1 MVRDHHRRPGDKSP
15 HLFPDTFYTATLDA
29 WATAIQRVPS
39 EAEQCFIE
47 RVVHYKA
54 LSDMEHE
61 FLVVHA
67 CHPSGSKVVLGVD
80 RNADVLKAAQHAPAE
95 EETAA
100 ALSEAESSSLASSA
114 RYLSTLMHF
123 CPPPPSPEASS
134 SESSPRPAYDSVQV
148 SHDATDAPILAQQGP
163 SVLLSTVTFA
173 LALAPP
179 CPAAAGRATRTRRR
193 PSLLHLSVLLLT
205 LRAHFPSYALLQ
217 YQCYFFARATCL
229 ALVDIFGGAEVRHE
243 EGQRA
248 ATWRGVHVSLY
259 SAGRAAL
266 QNMLLLPL
274 VEFPV
279 LIVPA
284 GLFAVYSA
292 VKLYDG
298 NVVES
303 DVDRQRIS
311 DEKIRE
317 HAIPP
322 KYHAAWQIFVRDS
335 ATVIK

>member
-1 MVRDHHRRPGDKSP
+1 MDSSDRSP
-15 HLFPDTFYTATLDA
+15 HLFPDTFYTAPLDS

-39 EAEQCFIE
+39 EAKRCLIEQ
-47 RVVHYKA
+47 VVHYKA

-67 CHPSGSKVVLGVD
+67 SHPSGSKVVLGVD
-80 RNADVLKAAQHAPAE
+80 RNADVFTAAQQHAHAE
-95 EETAA
+95 AA
-100 ALSEAESSSLASSA
+100 DADAAGPSSSLASSA
-114 RYLSTLMHF
+114 RYLSTLMRF
-123 CPPPPSPEASS
+123 QTSLPETSS
-134 SESSPRPAYDSVQV
+134 SSRQPAYDSVQV
-148 SHDATDAPILAQQGP
+148 SHDSTPAPILAQHGP
-163 SVLLSTVTFA
+163 SVPLSTVSFSP
-173 LALAPP
+173 APP
-179 CPAAAGRATRTRRR
+179 TPPLGRRAMRRQ

-205 LRAHFPSYALLQ
+205 IRTHFPSYALLQ

-229 ALVDIFGGAEVRHE
+229 ALVDIFGVAEVQHE

-274 VEFPV
+274 AEFPV

-284 GLFAVYSA
+284 GLFAAYSA

-303 DVDRQRIS
+303 EVDRRRIRHVLS
-311 DEKIRE
+311 
-317 HAIPP
+317 H
-322 KYHAAWQIFVRDS
+322 F
-335 ATVIK
+335 

>member
-1 MVRDHHRRPGDKSP
+1 
-15 HLFPDTFYTATLDA
+15 
-29 WATAIQRVPS
+29 
-39 EAEQCFIE
+39 
-47 RVVHYKA
+47 
-54 LSDMEHE
+54 
-61 FLVVHA
+61 LV
-67 CHPSGSKVVLGVD
+67 
-80 RNADVLKAAQHAPAE
+80 
-95 EETAA
+95 
-100 ALSEAESSSLASSA
+100 SSA
-114 RYLSTLMHF
+114 RYISTLMRF
-123 CPPPPSPEASS
+123 CPPPPSPAEVQQPA
-134 SESSPRPAYDSVQV
+134 AYDSVQV
-148 SHDATDAPILAQQGP
+148 SHDATPAPILAQQGP
-163 SVLLSTVTFA
+163 SVPLSTVSFS
-173 LALAPP
+173 LA
-179 CPAAAGRATRTRRR
+179 TRR

-205 LRAHFPSYALLQ
+205 IRAHFPSYALLQ

-229 ALVDIFGGAEVRHE
+229 ALVDIFGGAEVQHE

-274 VEFPV
+274 AEFPV

-298 NVVES
+298 NGVES

-322 KYHAAWQIFVRDS
+322 KYRAAWQIFVRDS
-335 ATVIK
+335 ATVTK

>member
-1 MVRDHHRRPGDKSP
+1 MDRDNHIQPGDRSP
-15 HLFPDTFYTATLDA
+15 HLFPDAFYTAPLDA

-39 EAEQCFIE
+39 EAEKCLIE
-47 RVVHYKA
+47 QVVHYKA

-61 FLVVHA
+61 VLV
-67 CHPSGSKVVLGVD
+67 VVLGVD
-80 RNADVLKAAQHAPAE
+80 RNADGST
-95 EETAA
+95 ETAGP
-100 ALSEAESSSLASSA
+100 SSSLVSSA
-114 RYLSTLMHF
+114 RYLGTLMRF
-123 CPPPPSPEASS
+123 GPSPPSPE
-134 SESSPRPAYDSVQV
+134 AYDSVQV
-148 SHDATDAPILAQQGP
+148 SHDATPAPILAQHGP
-163 SVLLSTVTFA
+163 SVPLSTVSFSRR
-173 LALAPP
+173 AP
-179 CPAAAGRATRTRRR
+179 R

-205 LRAHFPSYALLQ
+205 IRAHFPSYALLQ

-229 ALVDIFGGAEVRHE
+229 ALVDIYGGVEDQHE
-243 EGQRA
+243 GGQRA

-284 GLFAVYSA
+284 GLFAAYSA

-303 DVDRQRIS
+303 EVDRRRIS

-335 ATVIK
+335 TTVTK

>member
-1 MVRDHHRRPGDKSP
+1 MNYDCP
-15 HLFPDTFYTATLDA
+15 HFLPDSFYTAPLDA
-29 WATAIQRVPS
+29 WATAIQRDPS
-39 EAEQCFIE
+39 EAEQCLIE
-47 RVVHYKA
+47 QVVHYKA

-61 FLVVHA
+61 FLIVHA

-80 RNADVLKAAQHAPAE
+80 RNVDILTAAQQHD
-95 EETAA
+95 AA
-100 ALSEAESSSLASSA
+100 AAGPSSSLASSA

-123 CPPPPSPEASS
+123 CPPPVPSPTE
-134 SESSPRPAYDSVQV
+134 EDRQRAYDSVQV
-148 SHDATDAPILAQQGP
+148 SHDGTPAPILAQQGP
-163 SVLLSTVTFA
+163 SVPLSTISFSPE
-173 LALAPP
+173 PP
-179 CPAAAGRATRTRRR
+179 GRATQG
-193 PSLLHLSVLLLT
+193 PSLLRLSVLLLT
-205 LRAHFPSYALLQ
+205 IRAHFPSYALLQ

-229 ALVDIFGGAEVRHE
+229 ALVDIFGGAEVQHE

-274 VEFPV
+274 AEFPM

-284 GLFAVYSA
+284 GLFAAYSA

-303 DVDRQRIS
+303 DVDRRRI
-311 DEKIRE
+311 RCVV
-317 HAIPP
+317 
-322 KYHAAWQIFVRDS
+322 FR
-335 ATVIK
+335 

>member
-1 MVRDHHRRPGDKSP
+1 MDRDSHIQPGDRSP
-15 HLFPDTFYTATLDA
+15 HLFPDAFYTAPLDV

-39 EAEQCFIE
+39 EAEKCLIE
-47 RVVHYKA
+47 QVVHYKA

-80 RNADVLKAAQHAPAE
+80 RNADVLTAAQQHAGPT
-95 EETAA
+95 ETAGP
-100 ALSEAESSSLASSA
+100 SSPLVSSA
-114 RYLSTLMHF
+114 RYLSTLMRF
-123 CPPPPSPEASS
+123 GPSPPSPE
-134 SESSPRPAYDSVQV
+134 AYDSVQV
-148 SHDATDAPILAQQGP
+148 SHDATPAPILAQHGP
-163 SVLLSTVTFA
+163 SVPLSTVSFSR
-173 LALAPP
+173 AP
-179 CPAAAGRATRTRRR
+179 R

-205 LRAHFPSYALLQ
+205 IRTHFPSYALLQ

-229 ALVDIFGGAEVRHE
+229 ALVDISGGIEVQHE

-274 VEFPV
+274 AEFPV

-303 DVDRQRIS
+303 EVDRRRIS

-335 ATVIK
+335 ATVRK

>member
-1 MVRDHHRRPGDKSP
+1 MVRDSQPGDKSP
-15 HLFPDTFYTATLDA
+15 HLFPNTFYTAPLDA
-29 WATAIQRVPS
+29 WATAIQRVSS
-39 EAEQCFIE
+39 EAKRCLIEQ
-47 RVVHYKA
+47 VVHYKA

-80 RNADVLKAAQHAPAE
+80 RNADVLTAAQQHTPTE
-95 EETAA
+95 AA
-100 ALSEAESSSLASSA
+100 GPSSSLASSA
-114 RYLSTLMHF
+114 RYISTLMRF
-123 CPPPPSPEASS
+123 GPPPPSPE
-134 SESSPRPAYDSVQV
+134 AYDSVQV
-148 SHDATDAPILAQQGP
+148 SHDATPAPILAQHGP
-163 SVLLSTVTFA
+163 CVPLSTVSFS
-173 LALAPP
+173 LAP
-179 CPAAAGRATRTRRR
+179 CPAATR

-205 LRAHFPSYALLQ
+205 IRAHFPSYALLQ

-229 ALVDIFGGAEVRHE
+229 ALVDIFGGAEVQHE

-274 VEFPV
+274 AEFPV

-303 DVDRQRIS
+303 DVDRRRIS

-335 ATVIK
+335 ATITK

>member
-1 MVRDHHRRPGDKSP
+1 MNHDHHRSP
-15 HLFPDTFYTATLDA
+15 HIFPDTFYTAPLDA
-29 WATAIQRVPS
+29 WAAAIQRVPS
-39 EAEQCFIE
+39 EAEQCLIE
-47 RVVHYKA
+47 QVVHYKA

-61 FLVVHA
+61 FLIVHA

-80 RNADVLKAAQHAPAE
+80 RNADVL
-95 EETAA
+95 TAA
-100 ALSEAESSSLASSA
+100 LQHTPTQEATPAAGPSSSLVSSA
-114 RYLSTLMHF
+114 RYISTLMRF
-123 CPPPPSPEASS
+123 CPPPPSPAPAEDRQA
-134 SESSPRPAYDSVQV
+134 AYDSVQV
-148 SHDATDAPILAQQGP
+148 SHDATPAPILAQQGP
-163 SVLLSTVTFA
+163 SVPLSTVSFS
-173 LALAPP
+173 LA
-179 CPAAAGRATRTRRR
+179 PAAAIRP

-205 LRAHFPSYALLQ
+205 IRAHFPSYALLQ

-229 ALVDIFGGAEVRHE
+229 ALVDIFGGAEVQHE

-266 QNMLLLPL
+266 QNMMLLPL
-274 VEFPV
+274 AEFPV

-303 DVDRQRIS
+303 DVDRRRIRCVLLS
-311 DEKIRE
+311 L
-317 HAIPP
+317 
-322 KYHAAWQIFVRDS
+322 
-335 ATVIK
+335 